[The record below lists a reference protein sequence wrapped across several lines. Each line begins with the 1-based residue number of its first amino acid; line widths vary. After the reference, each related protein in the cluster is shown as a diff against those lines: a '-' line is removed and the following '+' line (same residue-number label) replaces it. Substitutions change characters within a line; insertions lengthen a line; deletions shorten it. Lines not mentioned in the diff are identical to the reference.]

1 MQNNNPQHA
10 VCFCW
15 HTQSLYG
22 TYSKLYI
29 TRVRCKET
37 IILMQKAKK
46 HPFDEMLHLHRLLRN
61 TCRCLR
67 HLHEHLGQV
76 SLVKES
82 FDLNETFTW
91 INKELYYCVNQKV
104 MIISMGCSKH
114 WVLIWLICDKEDSV
128 EISQNTI
135 SQKRYLILKSIK
147 TNQLLLIWCNTLK
160 ADTFSYL
167 DLYQLKCET

>member
-1 MQNNNPQHA
+1 MLSVFAGIHSSSMA
-10 VCFCW
+10 
-15 HTQSLYG
+15 HTASFTLLLSGAKKQLY
-22 TYSKLYI
+22 L
-29 TRVRCKET
+29 
-37 IILMQKAKK
+37 LMQKAKK
-46 HPFDEMLHLHRLLRN
+46 QPFDEMWHIHWLLRN
-61 TCRCLR
+61 TCRCLI

-82 FDLNETFTW
+82 FDLKETFTW

-104 MIISMGCSKH
+104 MITSMGCSKH
-114 WVLIWLICDKEDSV
+114 WVLIWLRCDKEDSG

-135 SQKRYLILKSIK
+135 SQKICLILKSIK
-147 TNQLLLIWCNTLK
+147 TSQLLLIWCNTLK